1 VIGLLAA
8 GLEGSGTGDVLWTAI
23 VMAAIFLAT
32 TAVSLSWWGPLRR
45 HIRSRESYYDRVL
58 RGALLMNVSPRTVT
72 LLALAAIP
80 TMALLAYAI
89 IHHPL
94 VAVLGG
100 VCGAFLPTLVLK
112 LLCVRRLRRL
122 EDQLVDG
129 VQTLSAGVRAGL
141 NLVQAMDLLAK
152 NGVRPISEEF
162 AHLLREYEY
171 GVSLE
176 QAMVNA
182 ADRIGSSNYRLLF
195 SALLTHRER
204 GGDLG
209 ETLDRIADSIREI
222 QRLEKRVETLTA
234 PGRAAARWMGAMP
247 AVILLILRFID
258 PEGVAMLFRDD
269 AGKLIL
275 TFIVVLNLI
284 GFLWIRKIVT
294 IDI

>member
-1 VIGLLAA
+1 MIGLLAA

-195 SALLTHRER
+195 
-204 GGDLG
+204 LG

-284 GFLWIRKIVT
+284 GFLWIRKIVS